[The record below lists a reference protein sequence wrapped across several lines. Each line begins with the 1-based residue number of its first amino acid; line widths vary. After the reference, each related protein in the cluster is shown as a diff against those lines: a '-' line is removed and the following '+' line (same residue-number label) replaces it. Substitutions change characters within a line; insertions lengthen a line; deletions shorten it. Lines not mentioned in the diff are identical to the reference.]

1 MDALQQRILSEIS
14 QDELV
19 AMTVDLVNFYSPTG
33 GEAAIG
39 DYLAG
44 RLKELGM
51 RVQLQEVEPGRNN
64 VIGRLPGKKGNPT
77 LLFSGHFDT
86 STTGREAE
94 AWGEL

>member
-1 MDALQQRILSEIS
+1 MDAVQQRVLSEIS

-64 VIGRLPGKKGNPT
+64 VIGRMPGKKGNPT
-77 LLFSGHFDT
+77 LLFQWTLRYQYHRT
-86 STTGREAE
+86 
-94 AWGEL
+94 

>member
-1 MDALQQRILSEIS
+1 MDAVQQRVLSEIS

-64 VIGRLPGKKGNPT
+64 VIGRLPGKQGQPD
-77 LLFSGHFDT
+77 S
-86 STTGREAE
+86 SV
-94 AWGEL
+94 

>member
-1 MDALQQRILSEIS
+1 MDAVQQRVLSGIS

-39 DYLAG
+39 DYLFG

-51 RVQLQEVEPGRNN
+51 APAA
-64 VIGRLPGKKGNPT
+64 
-77 LLFSGHFDT
+77 SG
-86 STTGREAE
+86 SRTGTQ
-94 AWGEL
+94 